1 MLENVIRKVL
11 KKYKGKQLNL
21 DSSAAIEN
29 ITTDLMKAIVNDCHY
44 LNLGDF
50 PKNKYKND

>member
-29 ITTDLMKAIVNDCHY
+29 ITTDLMKAIVNDCYY

-50 PKNKYKND
+50 PNSKYRDD